1 QDEVMRFVA
10 WRGLS
15 QKYRRA
21 VEGHSPWKPHTR
33 DPKPVCVS
41 DVNTAKL
48 TKSLKA
54 TIRAEGIGAAAFIP
68 LVTDQTL
75 IGKFMAYYDSP
86 HASSDS
92 ELKVAT
98 TIAQQIAQAIQH
110 QRDEEALHE
119 SEAQMRA
126 TVEQATAGVSRC
138 DLNGRITFA
147 NRRLCQM

>member
-1 QDEVMRFVA
+1 ARRVAGGKSPDDVYTAALDAILSGLRCDRASILLYDQDEVMRFVA

-92 ELKVAT
+92 ELKVA
-98 TIAQQIAQAIQH
+98 
-110 QRDEEALHE
+110 
-119 SEAQMRA
+119 
-126 TVEQATAGVSRC
+126 
-138 DLNGRITFA
+138 
-147 NRRLCQM
+147 